1 VLRSVDVSH
10 ARRSLGAVVIVGLL
24 GVGVFLWLLH
34 DEIDPTAPA
43 PPGAAP
49 PASAAVSPVRATT
62 TPTSPPAMPEL
73 PPPPEPPELRG
84 HDTVDPCSA
93 GFEPPIPLGFETV
106 AADGVTVAW
115 QPGAAPQG
123 PYDVALQPVAVAHLI
138 TGLLAE
144 AATLTGTQR
153 RERLTA
159 VVYPSRAALRA
170 ATRAPAWSDG
180 IYDGGAVRVA
190 ALPTAELGVDLTSL
204 RHELIH
210 AQLHSTVG
218 CMPSWL
224 NEGLAMYF
232 AGAPPIRTW
241 LRMLRNPDGFDL
253 ATLEVPTFAAMLDER
268 AERAYAESL
277 AMIVFIVERSGEAGL
292 RAAVQSLRTVRP
304 DRSVWDRLYPGTG
317 HRALLDMLAR
327 KIFGV
332 PLGGELDAMFRGA
345 ICCHGLRAVGEL
357 GCRGVVPRSDRTRWI
372 DQSSSPRAACD
383 ATW

>member
-1 VLRSVDVSH
+1 LRGVAKLTATTLAVEVGKDRPRARAVSGGQNTRGHGGRPRRAGVLDGGLRLRDAHGAAAAQPRRPVLGYVDVSH

-34 DEIDPTAPA
+34 DEIDPMAPRS
-43 PPGAAP
+43 PGAAS
-49 PASAAVSPVRATT
+49 PARAAVSPVRSTAI
-62 TPTSPPAMPEL
+62 PPAPPAMPEL

-84 HDTVDPCSA
+84 HDTVDPCTA
-93 GFEPPIPLGFETV
+93 GFEPPIPFGFETV
-106 AADGVTVAW
+106 ATDGVTVAW

-144 AATLTGTQR
+144 AATLTGTPR

-159 VVYPSRAALRA
+159 IVYPSRAALRA

-180 IYDGGAVRVA
+180 IYDGGAVRVG
-190 ALPTAELGVDLTSL
+190 ALPSAELGVDVTSL

-210 AQLHSTVG
+210 AQLHATVG

-253 ATLEVPTFAAMLDER
+253 ATLEVPSFAAMPDDR

-277 AMIVFIVERSGEAGL
+277 AMIVFIVERSGE
-292 RAAVQSLRTVRP
+292 
-304 DRSVWDRLYPGTG
+304 
-317 HRALLDMLAR
+317 
-327 KIFGV
+327 
-332 PLGGELDAMFRGA
+332 
-345 ICCHGLRAVGEL
+345 
-357 GCRGVVPRSDRTRWI
+357 
-372 DQSSSPRAACD
+372 
-383 ATW
+383 